1 MVLPENVDGNMIIKT
16 SELLVLILR
25 DISNTEWRT
34 PGVWITLLKNYVS
47 NMKELSLEIGNK
59 VRVFVLPM
67 ITNQNPLRFC
77 TNALVLM
84 VTISYPCNPNL
95 TLSFRTLDLILGNLS
110 PNLNP
115 TPNPKLNPDPHSN
128 LNS

>member
-1 MVLPENVDGNMIIKT
+1 MVLPANVDGNMIIKT

-34 PGVWITLLKNYVS
+34 PGVWMTLLKNYVS

-59 VRVFVLPM
+59 VRVFVLTM

-77 TNALVLM
+77 TNGN
-84 VTISYPCNPNL
+84 YF
-95 TLSFRTLDLILGNLS
+95 LSLQS
-110 PNLNP
+110 
-115 TPNPKLNPDPHSN
+115 
-128 LNS
+128 